1 MMSKPGPRTLVVI
14 LAAVSLLTLSLLSG
28 CQGVSQQGYQ
38 GAAVG
43 AGVGGAAGALID
55 RRNRWRGGVIGAALG
70 AVLGGSL
77 AEISRQSSQQA
88 AQYER
93 PVQYRSAD
101 GRQTLYAEPMGRRG
115 GCTIVRE
122 KYYEDGRHV
131 RTREREICR

>member
-1 MMSKPGPRTLVVI
+1 MHKVGLRNTMAV
-14 LAAVSLLTLSLLSG
+14 LAAFSLVALALVAG

-70 AVLGGSL
+70 AVMGGSL

-93 PVQYRSAD
+93 PVQYRSSD

-115 GCTIVRE
+115 GCTIIRE